1 MLRVWI
7 VILFWFCS
15 AASAWAVDEEENASQ
30 VAREMI
36 RSLYGSERVKPLPP
50 VANAQVRVIA
60 RKLVAE
66 SDGRFQHA
74 FFQEEDRKQG
84 AFFSGLMKHVAIGV
98 MICLVFF
105 VVHTVV
111 RKINAA
117 RRLGKTDLNVTVHD
131 GLRAAPYILALPM
144 PSETE
149 ANRVGHA
156 LVAERLAARVD
167 VFSQYF
173 LSPDRDEDTVLFVM
187 TVKGRLRSLKKRLG
201 DLSISFSVSHGHRS
215 YLTWIAD
222 VADGRG

>member
-1 MLRVWI
+1 MLKVWA
-7 VILFWFCS
+7 VILLGFFV
-15 AASAWAVDEEENASQ
+15 ASVGAEEENASRI
-30 VAREMI
+30 AREMI

-60 RKLVAE
+60 SKLAME

-74 FFQEEDRKQG
+74 FFQEEDREQG
-84 AFFSGLMKHVAIGV
+84 AFFSGLMKHVLIGV

-111 RKINAA
+111 RKLDAA
-117 RRLGKTDLNVTVHD
+117 RRLGKTDLNVTVQ
-131 GLRAAPYILALPM
+131 GGVRTAPYILALSM
-144 PSETE
+144 PSEAE

-173 LSPDRDEDTVLFVM
+173 LSPDQDEGAVLFVM

-201 DLSISFSVSHGHRS
+201 NLSISFSVSHGHRS

-222 VADGRG
+222 TADGRV

>member
-7 VILFWFCS
+7 VILFGFCF
-15 AASAWAVDEEENASQ
+15 AASAEAEEENASRI
-30 VAREMI
+30 AREMI

-60 RKLVAE
+60 RKLAAE

-74 FFQEEDRKQG
+74 FFQAEDHEQG
-84 AFFSGLMKHVAIGV
+84 AFFSGLMKHVLIGV

-111 RKINAA
+111 RKIQVA
-117 RRLGKTDLNVTVHD
+117 RRLGKDDLNVAVQG
-131 GLRAAPYILALPM
+131 GLRTAPYILALPM
-144 PSETE
+144 PSDAE
-149 ANRVGHA
+149 ANRVGRA

-173 LSPDRDEDTVLFVM
+173 LSPDRDEGPVLFVM
-187 TVKGRLRSLKKRLG
+187 TVKGRLRSLKKRLRNV
-201 DLSISFSVSHGHRS
+201 SISFSVSHGHRS

-222 VADGRG
+222 AADGRG

>member
-7 VILFWFCS
+7 VILFGFCFV
-15 AASAWAVDEEENASQ
+15 ASAGAEEEDASRI
-30 VAREMI
+30 AREMI

-60 RKLVAE
+60 RRLAAE
-66 SDGRFQHA
+66 SDGHFQHA
-74 FFQEEDRKQG
+74 FFQAEDREQG

-111 RKINAA
+111 RKIDVA
-117 RRLGKTDLNVTVHD
+117 RRLGKTDLNVTVHQ

-144 PSETE
+144 PSEAE
-149 ANRVGHA
+149 ANRVGRA
-156 LVAERLAARVD
+156 LVAERLAARAD
-167 VFSQYF
+167 IFPQYF
-173 LSPDRDEDTVLFVM
+173 FSDRDEGTVLFVM
-187 TVKGRLRSLKKRLG
+187 TVKGRLRSLKKRLENV
-201 DLSISFSVSHGHRS
+201 SISFSVSHGHRS

-222 VADGRG
+222 AADGRG